1 MQTIVQWAVF
11 QISYRSFYLKSRE
24 NGSISRKAK
33 GFRRGGGGA
42 REAEIG
48 DKARAGE

>member
-33 GFRRGGGGA
+33 GFRRGGEGW
-42 REAEIG
+42 EAEIG